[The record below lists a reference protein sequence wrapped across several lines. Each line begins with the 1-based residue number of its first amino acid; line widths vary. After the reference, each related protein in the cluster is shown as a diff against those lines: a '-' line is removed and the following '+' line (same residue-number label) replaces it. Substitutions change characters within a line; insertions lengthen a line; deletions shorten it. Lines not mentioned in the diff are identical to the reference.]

1 MSFAE
6 QERVLFDL
14 LFDRELRE
22 RFCQAPESAL
32 AAYTLSESERADF
45 NSVRP
50 DALQLDA
57 FMRSELILT
66 HLSKSYPLSF
76 SMQSSL
82 TDGIETLRQLVD
94 RQTMRHAPVAR
105 AAAFGARLR
114 ESIAVR
120 RFDNELEKSQFMAI
134 LEAEL
139 GMATSGASLKQWVL
153 DNGQAP
159 RPQSVSTEEW
169 LQQPVRLAD
178 YLSASIIPQ
187 SYGLLK
193 NSLCPC
199 DDSAL
204 WQQITH
210 TPLPVSVRREA
221 FEQEQPRLLVTR
233 AVVSRVSACEPVID
247 FQTVELSEG
256 FAPLFEHLDGHS
268 SVQQLLGELEKI
280 GAPAAILQGVQAGFQ
295 QLLTLGMLVPV

>member
-6 QERVLFDL
+6 QERALFDL
-14 LFDRELRE
+14 LFDRELRAS
-22 RFCQAPESAL
+22 FCRLQESAL
-32 AAYTLSESERADF
+32 AAYSLSESERADF
-45 NSVRP
+45 NTVRP

-76 SMQSSL
+76 SLQSSL
-82 TDGIETLRQLVD
+82 ADGIDSLRQLID
-94 RQTMRHAPVAR
+94 RQTMRHSPVAR

-120 RFDNELEKSQFMAI
+120 RFENEQQKSQFMAI
-134 LEAEL
+134 LEAEF
-139 GMATSGASLKQWVL
+139 GMATTGASLKQWVL

-159 RPQSVSTEEW
+159 EPQGAIAADW
-169 LQQPVRLAD
+169 LQQPLRLAD
-178 YLSASIIPQ
+178 YLSAAIIPQ
-187 SYGLLK
+187 SYTYLK
-193 NSLCPC
+193 SSLCPC
-199 DDSAL
+199 DDSGL
-204 WQQITH
+204 WQQLTR
-210 TPLPVSVRREA
+210 TPLSAAVRREA
-221 FEQEQPRLLVTR
+221 LKQEQPRLLVSR
-233 AVVSRVSACEPVID
+233 AVVSRLSACEPVIEY
-247 FQTVELSEG
+247 QTVELSEG
-256 FAPLFEHLDGHS
+256 FAPLFEHLDGSS